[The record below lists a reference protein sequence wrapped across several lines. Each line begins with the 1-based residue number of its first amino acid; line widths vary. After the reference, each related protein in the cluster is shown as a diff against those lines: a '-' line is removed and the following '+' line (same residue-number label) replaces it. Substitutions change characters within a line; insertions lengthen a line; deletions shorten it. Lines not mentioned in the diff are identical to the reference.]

1 MRERMATTLGD
12 LVPSGG
18 RAPMKRRDVT
28 LSEAIAEAE
37 RLGADLERER
47 ARVQRLEEDLRE
59 ARRLEAL
66 GRLASGVAHDFS
78 NILAVISGYSEL
90 MLKRMDPTDPLR
102 TGAESIRKAAVWGLN
117 LTQHML
123 TSSRAATP
131 ALTLLDLNAS
141 VAGVVRTLAPLL
153 GDAIEVVQ
161 TLDPRL
167 GRVRVNA
174 GQLEQALVNLVLNA
188 RDAMP
193 AGGRLV
199 IETRNADVEQ
209 TATGPLR
216 AAMVRVNDNGCGM
229 DAATMSRAFEPY
241 FTTKP
246 PGRGTGLGLATVFA
260 FVSQSGGHI
269 EVASEV
275 GQGTTFTM
283 YLPRHEAVEAP
294 AAPAGDQPTTVLVV
308 EPEPGVRD
316 LIAEILELHG
326 YRVLAARD
334 LDEALAASLAHQ
346 DAIALV
352 IVDLLLPGAAGDG
365 VLQRLGPARAGA
377 KVLYLS
383 GDLED
388 TVEEYRGLRPG
399 RGFLHKPFTVD
410 ALVQKT
416 QEILTR

>member
-1 MRERMATTLGD
+1 
-12 LVPSGG
+12 
-18 RAPMKRRDVT
+18 MKRRDLT
-28 LSEAIAEAE
+28 LSEAMAEAE
-37 RLGADLERER
+37 RLGAELER
-47 ARVQRLEEDLRE
+47 ARARARQLEDELRE
-59 ARRLEAL
+59 ARRLETV
-66 GRLASGVAHDFS
+66 GRLAGGVAHDFS

-102 TGAESIRKAAVWGLN
+102 SGAESIRKAAVWGLN

-123 TSSRAATP
+123 TSSRAAAP
-131 ALTLLDLNAS
+131 AATLLDLNAT
-141 VAGVVRTLAPLL
+141 VGGVVRTLAPLL
-153 GDAIEVVQ
+153 GDTITVAQ

-193 AGGRLV
+193 GGGRLTIDTANV
-199 IETRNADVEQ
+199 DLEQ
-209 TATGPLR
+209 TPTGPLR
-216 AAMVRVNDNGCGM
+216 AVMVRATDTGCGM
-229 DAATMSRAFEPY
+229 DAATLSRAFEPY

-269 EVASEV
+269 EAASEV
-275 GQGTTFTM
+275 GEGATFTL
-283 YLPRHEAVEAP
+283 YLPRHDTIAEVP
-294 AAPAGDQPTTVLVV
+294 AAGAGGPPTVLVV
-308 EPEPGVRD
+308 EPERGVRD
-316 LIAEILELHG
+316 LIAEILELHD
-326 YRVLAARD
+326 YHVLAARD
-334 LDEALAASLAHQ
+334 LDEAMAASLGHQ
-346 DAIALV
+346 GPIALV
-352 IVDLLLPGAAGDG
+352 IVDLLLPGAAGHG
-365 VLQRLGPARAGA
+365 VLQRLGPARAAA

-388 TVEEYRGLRPG
+388 TVEEYRGLGPG

-416 QEILTR
+416 HEILGR

>member
-1 MRERMATTLGD
+1 
-12 LVPSGG
+12 
-18 RAPMKRRDVT
+18 MKRRDVT

-37 RLGADLERER
+37 RLGAELERER
-47 ARVQRLEEDLRE
+47 ARAQRLEDDLRE

-123 TSSRAATP
+123 TSSRAAAP
-131 ALTLLDLNAS
+131 APTLLDLNAAA
-141 VAGVVRTLAPLL
+141 AGVVRTLAPLL
-153 GDAIEVVQ
+153 GERIEVAQ
-161 TLDPRL
+161 TLDSRL

-193 AGGRLV
+193 GGGRLTL
-199 IETRNADVEQ
+199 ETRNVDLEQ
-209 TATGPLR
+209 TPMGPLR
-216 AAMVRVNDNGCGM
+216 AAMIRVTDNGVGM

-283 YLPRHEAVEAP
+283 YLPRQEAAEEPAP
-294 AAPAGDQPTTVLVV
+294 PAVAEPATVLVV

-334 LDEALAASLAHQ
+334 LEEALAASLAHQ
-346 DAIALV
+346 GPIALV

-377 KVLYLS
+377 HVLYLS